1 MKKRKD
7 IDKVE
12 LIEFESGLVDI
23 AGNVTNDVEK
33 VLIVHHVSRTTDY
46 NIRNNSTFDVETLY
60 LDHKAGTA
68 HDGFVIVTKGEECIK
83 SVTGFS
89 RYSLSL
95 GKSEEVPFSVEEEA
109 KYIETFS
116 VDPLH
121 IVSNMHKILKFLK
134 LRAPLLRQ
142 QKILTDEAEKILRDG
157 VALGRLISALRTF
170 ASSGPTE
177 SLMQTVEKENVELPP
192 RTRAL
197 ATKIL
202 KLSFDMG
209 ESRRI
214 LEIERAKERQ
224 VVENTTRL
232 RDNIKSLEKF
242 PKSSL
247 IGRYTKDLDK
257 EEDILLNTRT
267 TIEKLAADLV
277 KIERDIQVM
286 KTDLSDEANKALDSI
301 HPRLR

>member
-1 MKKRKD
+1 MKKRQD

-12 LIEFESGLVDI
+12 LIEFENGLVDI
-23 AGNVTNDVEK
+23 AGNVTNGVEK

-46 NIRNNSTFDVETLY
+46 TIRNNSTFDVETLY

-157 VALGRLISALRTF
+157 VALGRLIATLRAF

-177 SLMQTVEKENVELPP
+177 SLMQTAEKENVEIPP
-192 RTRAL
+192 EGKST
-197 ATKIL
+197 
-202 KLSFDMG
+202 SNQN
-209 ESRRI
+209 
-214 LEIERAKERQ
+214 IE
-224 VVENTTRL
+224 VVL
-232 RDNIKSLEKF
+232 
-242 PKSSL
+242 
-247 IGRYTKDLDK
+247 
-257 EEDILLNTRT
+257 
-267 TIEKLAADLV
+267 
-277 KIERDIQVM
+277 
-286 KTDLSDEANKALDSI
+286 
-301 HPRLR
+301 